1 MSTHLSAPR
10 VRGSEG
16 PNDTAELSSKRHRQ
30 EGKNELWV
38 SPNLQL
44 SLQLLDLLEGLLR
57 GALHVLCLQCG
68 KEAGL
73 PDVPLGIPVPH
84 DLPDLLQVVN
94 VLQAEEWT

>member
-1 MSTHLSAPR
+1 MTLQDNHPSDTDKKIRMNSGCLSA
-10 VRGSEG
+10 
-16 PNDTAELSSKRHRQ
+16 
-30 EGKNELWV
+30 
-38 SPNLQL
+38 NLQF

-57 GALHVLCLQCG
+57 SALHVLRLQRG

-94 VLQAEEWT
+94 VLQAEEKT